1 MARRAI
7 DLVNVNASSLST
19 HSELNTMAKSIA
31 MLRPSMVPIVNVM
44 NEFDKRIVE
53 SSESGIGTVKKDLL
67 RALDLE
73 AEKCINLAVETIV
86 KDYKSWCSTASS
98 NQFVVGTFSRS
109 STLRSILE
117 QVLQL
122 LQNTFANTSI
132 RVVCSQ
138 STPGDEG
145 QLMANDISGATC
157 LSDIFFHQHIREGE
171 INMVIIGADCILSND
186 VGIVNKIGTKQLAQV
201 CNLSHVKIK
210 CFADRWKHWDDIY
223 PPPLEEIFEVIPRE
237 LLDDVVVS
245 S

>member
-31 MLRPSMVPIVNVM
+31 LLRPSMVPIVNVM

-53 SSESGIGTVKKDLL
+53 NSESEIGTVQDLL

-86 KDYKSWCSTASS
+86 KDYKSWCSAATS
-98 NQFVVGTFSRS
+98 NQFVICTFSRS
-109 STLRSILE
+109 STLRLILE

-157 LSDIFFHQHIREGE
+157 LSDIIFHQHIQEGE

-210 CFADRWKHWDDIY
+210 CFAGWWKYWDDIC